1 MAFLE
6 QNRNTFI
13 VLLRIVLLRP
23 HCVLGPHNG
32 RLPLYGK
39 IPPPELISEIYNPAF
54 ESAFSHGPCWKV
66 NLSSARL
73 LFRICLAIAKC

>member
-6 QNRNTFI
+6 QNRNTSLCYCVPI
-13 VLLRIVLLRP
+13 VSLVHTMADYRYT
-23 HCVLGPHNG
+23 GKY
-32 RLPLYGK
+32 RLPR
-39 IPPPELISEIYNPAF
+39 LISEIYNPAF